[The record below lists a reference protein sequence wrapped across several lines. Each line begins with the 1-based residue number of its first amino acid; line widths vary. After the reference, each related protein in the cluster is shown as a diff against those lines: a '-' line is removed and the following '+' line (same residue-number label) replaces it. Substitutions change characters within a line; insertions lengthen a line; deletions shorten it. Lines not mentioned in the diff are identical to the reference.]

1 MNKIVIGITGGIASG
16 KSEVRKMLEKIGCLG
31 IDADQ
36 VGHALLEPGTPIN
49 KKLIAHFGNVIL
61 QSDTESCQLINRE
74 KLGKIVFNNPEE
86 LAWLERQLHPAIAKR
101 ITEMI
106 VSSRKS
112 VALEAIKLMQS
123 DLSGLCDW
131 RWLVTA
137 RDEKRID
144 RLIRHRNLSKAEAEQ
159 RLSAQKDLSWPLE
172 DFDYVFDSSGTLG
185 ELRQQVV
192 RAWNELNKTS

>member
-86 LAWLERQLHPAIAKR
+86 LAWLSGNCILQSPS
-101 ITEMI
+101 
-106 VSSRKS
+106 VS
-112 VALEAIKLMQS
+112 
-123 DLSGLCDW
+123 
-131 RWLVTA
+131 
-137 RDEKRID
+137 
-144 RLIRHRNLSKAEAEQ
+144 
-159 RLSAQKDLSWPLE
+159 QK
-172 DFDYVFDSSGTLG
+172 
-185 ELRQQVV
+185 
-192 RAWNELNKTS
+192 